1 MVSYNLFYSFAYT
14 IFNMSHGLMV
24 PLSTRNTTD
33 RGNLSVFN
41 QIATIMM
48 SGILVVLV
56 FPMVIMPMLGV
67 DREKWIMTMSLLAVI
82 ALIAF
87 FSQGKSA
94 TAKELAFAGVCV
106 ATSFTLAILKV
117 SPILYGGSITL
128 ASFVPIMIYAYAF
141 GPTKGFIIGL
151 IHGLLNFIEDPYILT
166 PATFVFD
173 YLLAFMSVGVMG
185 FFGKMQRKKEE
196 VTPLVL
202 GCISVFSLRFLA
214 HLLSG
219 MIFFLQDAV
228 WVSLPDWAMGNAFAY
243 SFIYQLVY
251 VPVDAFIATMVLV
264 FLAKSGVLEK
274 LTKLMKGR

>member
-1 MVSYNLFYSFAYT
+1 MFLYSTLLAVSEQAT
-14 IFNMSHGLMV
+14 ETV
-24 PLSTRNTTD
+24 KWV
-33 RGNLSVFN
+33 SV
-41 QIATIMM
+41 
-48 SGILVVLV
+48 GG
-56 FPMVIMPMLGV
+56 VIV
-67 DREKWIMTMSLLAVI
+67 LLAVI

-141 GPTKGFIIGL
+141 GPTKGFIVGL

-185 FFGKMQRKKEE
+185 FFGKIARKERGIL
-196 VTPLVL
+196 PLVL
-202 GCISVFSLRFLA
+202 GAACVFTLRFIS

-219 MIFFLQDAV
+219 MIFFSMDSV
-228 WVSLPDWAMGNAFAY
+228 WVSFPEWATANGFIY
-243 SFIYQLVY
+243 SLIYQLVY
-251 VPVDAFIATMVLV
+251 IPADAIIATAALIILCKTGAFDLLV
-264 FLAKSGVLEK
+264 KQ
-274 LTKLMKGR
+274 MKPTRGK